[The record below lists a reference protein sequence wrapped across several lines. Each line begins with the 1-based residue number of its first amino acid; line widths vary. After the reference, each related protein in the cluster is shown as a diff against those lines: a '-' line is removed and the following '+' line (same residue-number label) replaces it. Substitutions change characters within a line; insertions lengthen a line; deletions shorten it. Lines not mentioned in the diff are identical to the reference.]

1 MHTWFAKLAIGL
13 SLLVATAGIT
23 SAQTNQTAANKA
35 AESKAEATPPPAV
48 QNMSNIQSDDIL
60 YMKQNQAERTQVQP
74 GNLAPVY
81 RQIKEGGEHYS
92 SLPALEAG
100 VLIQPKAQFPGQA
113 RATTAGEAWRQYRN
127 GPLTTYGGWL
137 IIVAVVGI
145 AAFYLAVGTIKLKS
159 GRTGRLIER
168 FTSFERTA
176 HWTVAISF
184 LTLALTGLIMLFGKY
199 VVLPV
204 FGHTAFGWLA
214 YACKNVHN
222 FVGPVFT
229 VALIVMFAI
238 FVKDNFP
245 AKADWQWLKNLGGA
259 RGHASA
265 GRFNAGEK
273 LWFWGGLV
281 FLGLIVSASGFVLDM
296 LVPGILYTRG
306 NMQIANVIH
315 LVGAVM
321 VFSASLAH
329 IYIGTLGMEG
339 AFEAMSTGY
348 VDDAWAKEH
357 HDIWYQE
364 IESGKVPRVR
374 SEKSADKLGIPAKA
388 V

>member
-1 MHTWFAKLAIGL
+1 MNKWFVKLALGT
-13 SLLVATAGIT
+13 SLILAMSGVAMAQANEAVVVSKTA
-23 SAQTNQTAANKA
+23 
-35 AESKAEATPPPAV
+35 ATPPPAI

-60 YMKQNQAERTQVQP
+60 YLKQNQVERTQAQP

-81 RQIKEGGEHYS
+81 RQVKEGGEHYS
-92 SLPALEAG
+92 SLPALESG

-127 GPLTTYGGWL
+127 GPLMTYGGWL
-137 IIVAVVGI
+137 IIIAVVGI
-145 AAFYLAVGTIKLKS
+145 AAFYFAVGTIKLKN

-168 FTSFERTA
+168 FTSFERIS

-204 FGHTAFGWLA
+204 FGHTVFGWLA

-229 VALIVMFAI
+229 IALLVMFAI

-245 AKADWQWLKNLGGA
+245 AKSDWQWLKKLGGA

-315 LVGAVM
+315 LIGAVL

-339 AFEAMSTGY
+339 AYEAMSTGY

-357 HDIWYQE
+357 HDIWYQD
-364 IESGKVPRVR
+364 IESGKVPRIR
-374 SEKSADKLGIPAKA
+374 SEKSGDKLGIPAKA

>member
-13 SLLVATAGIT
+13 SLLVATAGIA
-23 SAQTNQTAANKA
+23 SAQTNQAAA
-35 AESKAEATPPPAV
+35 ASKAEATPPPAV
-48 QNMSNIQSDDIL
+48 QNMSSIQSDDIL

-81 RQIKEGGEHYS
+81 RQIKEGGENYS

-145 AAFYLAVGTIKLKS
+145 AAFYFAVGSIKLKS

-168 FTSFERTA
+168 FTSLERIS

-184 LTLALTGLIMLFGKY
+184 LTLALTGLLMLFGKY

-204 FGHTAFGWLA
+204 FGHTVFGWLA

-229 VALIVMFAI
+229 VSLIVMFAI

-315 LVGAVM
+315 LVGAVL

-364 IESGKVPRVR
+364 IESGKVPRIR
-374 SEKSADKLGIPAKA
+374 SEKSADKLGVPAKA

>member
-1 MHTWFAKLAIGL
+1 MQTWFAKLAIGL
-13 SLLVATAGIT
+13 SLVVATAGIA
-23 SAQTNQTAANKA
+23 SAQTSEPAAAAKA
-35 AESKAEATPPPAV
+35 PPAA

-60 YMKQNQAERTQVQP
+60 YMKQNQAERTKVQP

-81 RQIKEGGEHYS
+81 RQVKEGGEHYS
-92 SLPALEAG
+92 SLPALESG
-100 VLIQPKAQFPGQA
+100 VLIQQKAQFPGQA

-137 IIVAVVGI
+137 IIVAVIGI
-145 AAFYLAVGTIKLKS
+145 AAFYLAIGTIKLKS
-159 GRTGRLIER
+159 PRTGRLIER
-168 FTSFERTA
+168 FTSIERLS

-184 LTLALTGLIMLFGKY
+184 LILALTGLIMLFGKY

-204 FGHTAFGWLA
+204 FGHAAFGYLA
-214 YACKNVHN
+214 YAGKNIHN
-222 FVGPVFT
+222 FVGPIFT
-229 VALIVMFAI
+229 VGLIVMFVI

-245 AKADWQWLKNLGGA
+245 APSDWQWLKNLGGA

-306 NMQIANVIH
+306 NMQIAHVIH
-315 LVGAVM
+315 LVAAVL

-339 AFEAMSTGY
+339 AYEAMSTGY

-357 HDIWYQE
+357 HDIWYAD
-364 IESGKVPRVR
+364 IESGKVPRIR
-374 SEKSADKLGIPAKA
+374 TDKGTEKLGVPAKA